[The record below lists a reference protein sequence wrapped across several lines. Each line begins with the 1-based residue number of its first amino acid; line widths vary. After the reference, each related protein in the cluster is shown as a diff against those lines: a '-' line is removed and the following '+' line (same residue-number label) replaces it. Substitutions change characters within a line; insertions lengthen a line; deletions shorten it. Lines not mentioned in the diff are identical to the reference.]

1 MMNIVQTQ
9 DQLKNFSQEQLI
21 KEMQMPSGS
30 APQFLI
36 LNEIMR
42 RQKMQQDF
50 AAQQGGA
57 PQSTVA
63 EDAIAAA
70 GVPQEGLA
78 GMAQALAPQTDMM
91 QNTGVGAVQQ
101 MYAGGPVKKMAEGG
115 AVMTDP
121 AVRTLANRMGMSV
134 EEYLRSVG
142 PERATAIAADAERR
156 AANQTTSAD
165 NVFDP
170 RLPTTDQAGSRNI
183 VRPFEGIMADSLA
196 SELGANPTRTFGG
209 TDIYDRGMPALPT
222 LQETFAADNP
232 AAARR
237 AALPSFLAQDVPG
250 MTPREDDFR
259 QPAPENRPLTPD
271 EQAMFAFGVPASELS
286 SLGQEQPGMT
296 TREEALAIA
305 RAKPRGSGGAIDA
318 LLAGGAPDGMRVNPA
333 QFLPRPE
340 DMVAP
345 ERALDPMDRFREDFG
360 ESTGPGFAFDLR
372 IPRGEAPFVEPMSG
386 IIEAGQNAEGGG
398 SFMDMLRRAL
408 PERTSAP
415 PPAEQPAFEDPYQ
428 SSIDSRRAEIAE
440 ESASSQDMSDLARQS
455 AEDAAKLREAAGI
468 TESLKE
474 PTKPAEPA
482 SQGGGAGAG
491 GAGSGGAGGAGGM
504 SSFEQELMSALDR
517 REKAAEQDKWLA
529 LAQVGLN
536 MMSST
541 QPTLLGAVGE
551 AGLKGVEA
559 ARGARDQYEKD
570 RMELL
575 GAMEQSRMARAA
587 AAASAAKGAQGK
599 PINPAIIKLL
609 EEKRAAAVSALAAVP
624 PPDPGGWFSGPTDPD
639 SIQRTELDK
648 QVKSLDNALAQAYS
662 TYGLGGVEASGEGL
676 DFNATQ

>member
-21 KEMQMPSGS
+21 KEMQMPSGT

-50 AAQQGGA
+50 AAQQSGA
-57 PQSTVA
+57 PQTTVA

-101 MYAGGPVKKMAEGG
+101 MYAGGPVKKMAEGDVVVRDGLQYVEGPDGTLRLKESERG
-115 AVMTDP
+115 ARD
-121 AVRTLANRMGMSV
+121 
-134 EEYLRSVG
+134 
-142 PERATAIAADAERR
+142 
-156 AANQTTSAD
+156 
-165 NVFDP
+165 
-170 RLPTTDQAGSRNI
+170 
-183 VRPFEGIMADSLA
+183 
-196 SELGANPTRTFGG
+196 
-209 TDIYDRGMPALPT
+209 
-222 LQETFAADNP
+222 
-232 AAARR
+232 
-237 AALPSFLAQDVPG
+237 
-250 MTPREDDFR
+250 
-259 QPAPENRPLTPD
+259 NRPLTPD

-296 TREEALAIA
+296 TREEALALA

-318 LLAGGAPDGMRVNPA
+318 LLAAGAPDGMRANPA
-333 QFLPRPE
+333 QFLPRRE

-345 ERALDPMDRFREDFG
+345 ERALDPMDAFQPDFG

-372 IPRGEAPFVEPMSG
+372 IPRGESPSVEPMSG
-386 IIEAGQNAEGGG
+386 IIEAGRNAEGIDLSGLG
-398 SFMDMLRRAL
+398 PDNQAMSDFQEDFGVGDMGPNPSILDRMGLGPAIEKIRQNRPAA
-408 PERTSAP
+408 PE
-415 PPAEQPAFEDPYQ
+415 
-428 SSIDSRRAEIAE
+428 
-440 ESASSQDMSDLARQS
+440 QDMTELARQS

-482 SQGGGAGAG
+482 SQGGGAGAGGAGAG

-559 ARGARDQYEKD
+559 ARSARDTYDKD
-570 RMELL
+570 KLEIL
-575 GAMEQSRMARAA
+575 GAIEQSRMARAA
-587 AAASAAKGAQGK
+587 AAASAARGAQGAAAK

-609 EEKRAAAVSALAAVP
+609 EEKRTAAANALQMLP
-624 PPDPGGWFSGPTDPD
+624 PPDPGGWFSGPTDPAAAE
-639 SIQRTELDK
+639 RTRLDQELRY
-648 QVKSLDNALAQAYS
+648 LDNALTQAYS

>member
-21 KEMQMPSGS
+21 KEMQMPSGT

-57 PQSTVA
+57 PQTTVA

-78 GMAQALAPQTDMM
+78 GMAQALAPQTDML

-121 AVRTLANRMGMSV
+121 AVRALANRMGMSV

-142 PERATAIAADAERR
+142 PERATAIVADAERR

-165 NVFDP
+165 NVFNP
-170 RLPTTDQAGSRNI
+170 SLPVTDQAGSRNI

-196 SELGANPTRTFGG
+196 GELGANPTRTFGG
-209 TDIYDRGMPALPT
+209 ADIYDRGMPALPT
-222 LQETFAADNP
+222 LEQTFAADNP
-232 AAARR
+232 EAAGRGARSSSDGFVR
-237 AALPSFLAQDVPG
+237 D
-250 MTPREDDFR
+250 MTGVSRGFM
-259 QPAPENRPLTPD
+259 QPLL
-271 EQAMFAFGVPASELS
+271 EQADSTELGMAR
-286 SLGQEQPGMT
+286 LYPEQPGMT
-296 TREEALAIA
+296 TQEDAIA
-305 RAKPRGSGGAIDA
+305 GARAQGGRGGILDA

-372 IPRGEAPFVEPMSG
+372 IPRGESPSVEPMSG
-386 IIEAGQNAEGGG
+386 IIEAGRNAEGIDLSGLG
-398 SFMDMLRRAL
+398 PNNQAMSDFQEDFGVGDMGPNPSILDRMGLGPAIEKIRQNRPAA
-408 PERTSAP
+408 PE
-415 PPAEQPAFEDPYQ
+415 
-428 SSIDSRRAEIAE
+428 
-440 ESASSQDMSDLARQS
+440 QDMTELARQS

-491 GAGSGGAGGAGGM
+491 GAGSGGAGAGGAGGM

-559 ARGARDQYEKD
+559 ARSARDTYDKD
-570 RMELL
+570 KLEIL
-575 GAMEQSRMARAA
+575 GAIEQSRMARAA
-587 AAASAAKGAQGK
+587 AAASAARGAQGGGLTAYQAATLGRGARSDLFEQLK
-599 PINPAIIKLL
+599 WLN
-609 EEKRAAAVSALAAVP
+609 ETRAGLA
-624 PPDPGGWFSGPTDPD
+624 PGGIPLPETQDEYD
-639 SIQRTELDK
+639 LRTAQIEAVEREL
-648 QVKSLDNALAQAYS
+648 
-662 TYGLGGVEASGEGL
+662 GLGAPAPSAP
-676 DFNATQ
+676 ATDVRTQ